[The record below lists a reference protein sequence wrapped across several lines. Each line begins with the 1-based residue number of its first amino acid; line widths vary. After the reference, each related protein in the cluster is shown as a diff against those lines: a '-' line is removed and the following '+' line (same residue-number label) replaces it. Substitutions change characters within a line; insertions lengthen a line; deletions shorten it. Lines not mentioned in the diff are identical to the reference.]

1 METGGLG
8 LGGVIVYGRGAGGLR
23 LWGVSVGAPS
33 AGSRGVPGARAGRVL
48 WHLCVWVWPK
58 GEGRIKYFYDS
69 SLSNSKIDNV

>member
-58 GEGRIKYFYDS
+58 VKYKNKQHI
-69 SLSNSKIDNV
+69 LHKEAPLEKQP